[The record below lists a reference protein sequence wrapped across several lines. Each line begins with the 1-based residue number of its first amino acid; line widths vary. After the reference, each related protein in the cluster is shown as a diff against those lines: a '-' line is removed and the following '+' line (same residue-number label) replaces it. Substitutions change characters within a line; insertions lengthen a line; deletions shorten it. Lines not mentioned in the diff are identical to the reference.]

1 MQISSRFT
9 VALHIFTC
17 VDTFKDE
24 YKVTSDFLASSIN
37 TNPVIIRKILTQL
50 KSAGLI
56 HVARGTGGIELT
68 RDLSDITFYDVYEA
82 IEPVEEGDLFRFH
95 EAPNPDCPVGR
106 NIHALL
112 DDKLKAIQNA
122 MEAEMKRYT
131 LLDLR
136 TGIQKLLTNEA

>member
-50 KSAGLI
+50 KNAGLI

-136 TGIQKLLTNEA
+136 TGTQKLLTNEA

>member
-50 KSAGLI
+50 KNAGLI

-136 TGIQKLLTNEA
+136 TGIQELLTNEA